1 METLTALIVIFIL
14 AIVPMLLYALVLW
27 WMDRY
32 EKEPLGLILA
42 SFLWGAIPAII
53 FSLIAQLVMDI
64 PISAMGPGIGYELV
78 GSSLIAPVTEEI
90 FKGIALFLL
99 LWRFRREIDTP
110 LDGILYGGLVGFG
123 FATTENFFYFLS
135 AYEMEGLGAALML
148 AFFRA
153 VLFGLNH
160 ALFTACTGLGI
171 ALARTSPHRE
181 VRVIAPIMGLLA
193 AMTLHGIHNF
203 GATLASLTCWS
214 LLISILADWGG
225 VLALVG
231 LIILFSVRERTYLV
245 RYLDE
250 EVREGRIPAED
261 YPVICSYWRRVGR
274 RLEVLLRGDLR
285 HWKRLGHY
293 YRVASELAFAK
304 HRLETVGADADTR
317 RHIGQLRRD
326 LERLQR

>member
-1 METLTALIVIFIL
+1 MALILIFTL
-14 AIVPMLLYALVLW
+14 ALLPMLLYALALW

-42 SFLWGAIPAII
+42 AFLWGAIPAVI
-53 FSLIAQLVMDI
+53 FSIIAQSVLDV
-64 PISAMGPGIGYELV
+64 PISALGAGVGYELV
-78 GSSLIAPVTEEI
+78 SYSLIAPVTEEI
-90 FKGIALFLL
+90 FKGAALFLL

-123 FATTENFFYFLS
+123 FATTENFFYFLG
-135 AYEMEGLGAALML
+135 AYDADGFMGVLML

-171 ALARTSPHRE
+171 ALARTSPRWK
-181 VRVIAPIMGLLA
+181 VRTVAPIVGLLV

-203 GATLASLTCWS
+203 GATLAALTCWS
-214 LLISILADWGG
+214 LLISALSDWGG

-231 LIILFSVRERTYLV
+231 VLIAFSLRERTYLV
-245 RYLDE
+245 RYLAE
-250 EVREGRIPAED
+250 EVQEGRIPAED
-261 YPVICSYWRRVGR
+261 YAVICSYRRRVGQ
-274 RLEVLLRGDLR
+274 RLEALLRGDLR
-285 HWKRLGHY
+285 RWRRLGAY

-304 HRLETVGADADTR
+304 HRLATVRADADTR
-317 RHIGQLRRD
+317 RHIEPLRREV
-326 LERLQR
+326 ERLRG